1 MAVKVTLRKKPISKG
16 RQSLYLDFYPP
27 IQINADKT
35 TRREFLG
42 LYIANKPKD
51 ALEKQDNKQTLLLAE
66 QIRQKRDN
74 EINKPEVYNQF
85 ELDQLER
92 KEKGNISFI
101 DYYESLMDKRT
112 GKNYNVWFS
121 ALYYLKDFANNSL
134 RFSDVDEKFC
144 NDFKD
149 YLLTTKSRQSTKKT
163 IKQNTAHSYFN
174 KFKATLKQAFKDG
187 ILNYDLNSRIETIKQ
202 VDTKKVF
209 LSLEELNRLVKAECP
224 SDLLKS
230 AALFSALTGL
240 RFSDI
245 EKLKW
250 SEIQFF
256 EGKGYFIQFK
266 QKKVKGEEF
275 LPISEQAYSLLGE
288 PTVFND
294 KVFPDL
300 NYSAHLNNQLIKW
313 AMKAN
318 VSKPITFHSFRHT
331 YAVLQLQNGTDIYTL
346 SKMLGHKDLK
356 TTQVYAHVVDETKR
370 KATNSFK
377 IDM

>member
-16 RQSLYLDFYPP
+16 RKSLYLDFYPP
-27 IQINADKT
+27 IQIDFDRT

-74 EINKPEVYNQF
+74 EINKPEVYTQF

-92 KEKGNISFI
+92 KEKANISFI
-101 DYYESLMDKRT
+101 EYYESLMNKRT

-121 ALYYLKDFANNSL
+121 AFYYLKDFTDNSL
-134 RFSDVDEKFC
+134 KFGDVDEKFC
-144 NDFKD
+144 NDFRD
-149 YLLTTKSRQSTKKT
+149 YLLTAKSRRSTKKT

-187 ILNYDLNSRIETIKQ
+187 IINYDLNSRIEAIKQ
-202 VDTKKVF
+202 VETKKVF

-224 SDLLKS
+224 SELLKS
-230 AALFSALTGL
+230 ASLFSALTGL

-256 EGKGYFIQFK
+256 AGKGYYIQFK
-266 QKKVKGEEF
+266 QKKVQGEEF
-275 LPISEQAYSLLGE
+275 MPISEQAYNLLGE
-288 PTVFND
+288 PTLTNER
-294 KVFPDL
+294 VFPDL

-313 AMKAN
+313 AMNAN

-331 YAVLQLQNGTDIYTL
+331 YAVLQLQNGTDIYTV
-346 SKMLGHKDLK
+346 SKMLGHRDLK
-356 TTQVYAHVVDETKR
+356 TTQVYAHIVDETKR

-377 IDM
+377 IDI